1 MYKIHAK
8 AVQEY
13 AQRSADNMADVI
25 LMVVLSIQQNWSGV
39 GDQLKDVRENK
50 VDSRFLWGNKGKTYK
65 YLATHKHFIYG
76 QMLAISHSNLS
87 DKDKALSLMTIFLK
101 IPGLGL
107 PKAGF
112 TCQLI
117 AGLVGCMDVHN
128 IRMYNLDAKALT
140 LAKDPKGD
148 KAKATNHNK
157 IVNYI
162 DLCTTYGTEN
172 LWNSWCNF
180 LATKSVKWQD
190 GNHVSEVHYTY
201 LTGEY

>member
-50 VDSRFLWGNKGKTYK
+50 ADSRFLWGNKGKTYK
-65 YLATHKHFIYG
+65 YLSTHKHFIYG

>member
-1 MYKIHAK
+1 
-8 AVQEY
+8 
-13 AQRSADNMADVI
+13 
-25 LMVVLSIQQNWSGV
+25 
-39 GDQLKDVRENK
+39 
-50 VDSRFLWGNKGKTYK
+50 
-65 YLATHKHFIYG
+65 
-76 QMLAISHSNLS
+76 MLAVIHSNLP
-87 DKDKALSLMTIFLK
+87 DHDKALSLMRIFLT

-112 TCQLI
+112 TCQLV

-128 IRMYNLDAKALT
+128 IRMYNLDIKDLT

-157 IVNYI
+157 IVNYVA
-162 DLCTTYGTEN
+162 LCTDYGTEN

-180 LATKSVKWQD
+180 LATKSARWQD